1 MFQTYP
7 PEIYPIAKEFDP
19 ASIMAFPLPS
29 EYTDGRL
36 TIGFNTKLSEKD
48 KAFVASLYPA

>member
-1 MFQTYP
+1 
-7 PEIYPIAKEFDP
+7 
-19 ASIMAFPLPS
+19 MAFPLPS

-36 TIGFNTKLSEKD
+36 PIGFNTKLSEKD